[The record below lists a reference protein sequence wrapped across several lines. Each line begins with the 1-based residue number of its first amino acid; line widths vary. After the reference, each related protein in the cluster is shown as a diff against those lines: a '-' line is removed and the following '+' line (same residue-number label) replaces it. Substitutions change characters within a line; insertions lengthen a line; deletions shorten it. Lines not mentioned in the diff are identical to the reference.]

1 MSFNKDVKTWWKL
14 TTDDEGRPHS
24 YDDMPASQRYDHGFK
39 VRKWFRNG
47 YPHRDGGLPS
57 EISDDGSMRYFVNG
71 KLHRTDGPAVIKA
84 DGTELYFIEGMPQ
97 LDKNPP
103 PKRDT

>member
-1 MSFNKDVKTWWKL
+1 MDQCNINSWWKL

-24 YDDMPASQRYDHGFK
+24 YNDMPASQRYEGNIK

-57 EISDDGSMRYFVNG
+57 EISDDGTIRYFVNG
-71 KLHRTDGPAVIKA
+71 KLHNIDGPAVIKK
-84 DGTELYFIEGMPQ
+84 DGTEQYFIEGIPR
-97 LDKNPP
+97 LDKNAQ
-103 PKRDT
+103 PK